1 MEKKFSL
8 CFYEL
13 MSFNSEKKTEQK
25 TFSKKKLPRNSE
37 IINFLDILFFTYYI
51 VLWM

>member
-13 MSFNSEKKTEQK
+13 MSFKSEKKQQK
-25 TFSKKKLPRNSE
+25 TFSMKKLSRSSE